1 MACCEINV
9 VSRNCTCGVFTTCT
23 TFKYYSED
31 FNKED
36 ISYIWHYISNSR
48 LMAAK
53 QKMSFQHCVILGKG
67 KSEYGNNGDVAG
79 NAFKKFCLMFKP
91 GVKHIQMVFTTAR
104 SREISVSITHRKGYC

>member
-9 VSRNCTCGVFTTCT
+9 VSRNCTDCGFTIST
-23 TFKYYSED
+23 TNKYYLETLREE
-31 FNKED
+31 N
-36 ISYIWHYISNSR
+36 IAHIWRYISNNR

-53 QKMSFQHCVILGKG
+53 QKISFRNCIILGKG

-104 SREISVSITHRKGYC
+104 NREISVSITHRKGYC